1 MSTKKK
7 PLTQEQL
14 EDARRLKV
22 IYEKK
27 KNELGL
33 SQESVADKMGMGQ
46 SGVGALFN
54 GINALNAYNAA
65 LLAKILKVSVEE
77 FSPSIAREIY
87 EMYEAVSMQPSLRSE
102 YEYPVFSHVR
112 AGMFSPELRTF
123 TKGDAERWV
132 STTKKASDSAFW
144 LEVEGNSMTAPTGSK
159 PSFPDGM
166 LILVDPEQA
175 VEPGDFCIA
184 RLGGDEFTFKKLI
197 RDSGQVFLQPLNPQY
212 PMIPCNESCSV
223 VGKVIASQWPEETFG

>member
-1 MSTKKK
+1 
-7 PLTQEQL
+7 
-14 EDARRLKV
+14 
-22 IYEKK
+22 
-27 KNELGL
+27 
-33 SQESVADKMGMGQ
+33 
-46 SGVGALFN
+46 
-54 GINALNAYNAA
+54 
-65 LLAKILKVSVEE
+65 
-77 FSPSIAREIY
+77 
-87 EMYEAVSMQPSLRSE
+87 
-102 YEYPVFSHVR
+102 
-112 AGMFSPELRTF
+112 
-123 TKGDAERWV
+123 WV

>member
-14 EDARRLKV
+14 EDARRLKA

-65 LLAKILKVSVEE
+65 LLTKILKVSVEE

-102 YEYPVFSHVR
+102 YEYPVFSHVQ
-112 AGMFSPELRTF
+112 AGMFSPKLCVPPTTTCITSKKIAVMSNDAADFFSF
-123 TKGDAERWV
+123 TTSPHPA
-132 STTKKASDSAFW
+132 
-144 LEVEGNSMTAPTGSK
+144 
-159 PSFPDGM
+159 
-166 LILVDPEQA
+166 
-175 VEPGDFCIA
+175 CIPF
-184 RLGGDEFTFKKLI
+184 RH
-197 RDSGQVFLQPLNPQY
+197 N
-212 PMIPCNESCSV
+212 CS
-223 VGKVIASQWPEETFG
+223 ECLL

>member
-14 EDARRLKV
+14 EDARRLKA

-33 SQESVADKMGMGQ
+33 SQESVADK

-65 LLAKILKVSVEE
+65 LLTKILKVSVEE

-102 YEYPVFSHVR
+102 YEYPVFSHVQ
-112 AGMFSPELRTF
+112 AGMFSPKRRAF
-123 TKGDAERWV
+123 SKGDA
-132 STTKKASDSAFW
+132 
-144 LEVEGNSMTAPTGSK
+144 
-159 PSFPDGM
+159 
-166 LILVDPEQA
+166 
-175 VEPGDFCIA
+175 
-184 RLGGDEFTFKKLI
+184 
-197 RDSGQVFLQPLNPQY
+197 
-212 PMIPCNESCSV
+212 
-223 VGKVIASQWPEETFG
+223 

>member
-1 MSTKKK
+1 
-7 PLTQEQL
+7 
-14 EDARRLKV
+14 
-22 IYEKK
+22 
-27 KNELGL
+27 
-33 SQESVADKMGMGQ
+33 
-46 SGVGALFN
+46 
-54 GINALNAYNAA
+54 
-65 LLAKILKVSVEE
+65 
-77 FSPSIAREIY
+77 
-87 EMYEAVSMQPSLRSE
+87 
-102 YEYPVFSHVR
+102 
-112 AGMFSPELRTF
+112 MFSPELRTF
-123 TKGDAERWV
+123 TKGDAERLV

-212 PMIPCNESCSV
+212 PMIHAMRV
-223 VGKVIASQWPEETFG
+223 VPLWGKLSPANGLKRRLGKEDRWSLMAMSIKRSKRSSSIH

>member
-14 EDARRLKV
+14 EDARRLKA

-87 EMYEAVSMQPSLRSE
+87 EMYEAV
-102 YEYPVFSHVR
+102 HHHHHH
-112 AGMFSPELRTF
+112 
-123 TKGDAERWV
+123 
-132 STTKKASDSAFW
+132 
-144 LEVEGNSMTAPTGSK
+144 
-159 PSFPDGM
+159 
-166 LILVDPEQA
+166 
-175 VEPGDFCIA
+175 
-184 RLGGDEFTFKKLI
+184 
-197 RDSGQVFLQPLNPQY
+197 
-212 PMIPCNESCSV
+212 
-223 VGKVIASQWPEETFG
+223 

>member
-1 MSTKKK
+1 MDGFSTERNNKGMKMK
-7 PLTQEQL
+7 WHELARSRMKELGITQEKL
-14 EDARRLKV
+14 AE
-22 IYEKK
+22 
-27 KNELGL
+27 ELGMTQGGIGHWL
-33 SQESVADKMGMGQ
+33 RGSRHPSLDEI
-46 SGVGALFN
+46 GVVFKYLGIDNVSFN
-54 GINALNAYNAA
+54 HDGT
-65 LLAKILKVSVEE
+65 
-77 FSPSIAREIY
+77 FSPVGEYSSAP
-87 EMYEAVSMQPSLRSE
+87 VKKQ
-102 YEYPVFSHVR
+102 YEYPVFSHVQ

-132 STTKKASDSAFW
+132 STTKKASDCAFW

-212 PMIPCNESCSV
+212 PMIPCNDSCSV
-223 VGKVIASQWPEETFG
+223 VGKVIASQWPEETFS

>member
-1 MSTKKK
+1 MSAKKK

-14 EDARRLKV
+14 EDARRLKA

-102 YEYPVFSHVR
+102 YEYPVFSHVQ

-132 STTKKASDSAFW
+132 STTKKA
-144 LEVEGNSMTAPTGSK
+144 
-159 PSFPDGM
+159 
-166 LILVDPEQA
+166 
-175 VEPGDFCIA
+175 
-184 RLGGDEFTFKKLI
+184 
-197 RDSGQVFLQPLNPQY
+197 
-212 PMIPCNESCSV
+212 
-223 VGKVIASQWPEETFG
+223 